1 MKLERHSPSSLNL
14 FAASPA
20 MWVLER
26 VLGKR
31 QPVGAPAHRGVAVE
45 EGVAHGLKNP
55 TADPQEAIN
64 VALRKFDS
72 ITALS
77 GDPRKAKYRAT
88 IEVMV
93 LRALKELIPYG
104 IPSATQRYVEW
115 RPDGLKCP
123 IVGYLDFAWDDHG
136 VLTDLKTT
144 ERMPEHIKIAHARQ
158 VALYASSDNMQARVT
173 YVTPTKTATYAA
185 ENIRA
190 HREALFKMAL
200 TVERFVGLTSDPQ
213 ELVGLVVPDLESFYW
228 NTPEARQEAFN
239 VWGV

>member
-93 LRALKELIPYG
+93 LRALKELLPYG
-104 IPSATQRYVEW
+104 IPSATQKFVEW
-115 RPDGLKCP
+115 RPEGLKCP
-123 IVGYLDFAWDDHG
+123 IVGYIDFEWEQHG
-136 VLTDLKTT
+136 KLTDLKTT
-144 ERMPEHIKIAHARQ
+144 DRMPEHIKITHARQ
-158 VALYASSDNMQARVT
+158 VALYATSDNMQALVT
-173 YVTPTKTATYAA
+173 YTTPAKIATYQA

-190 HREALFKMAL
+190 HREALYKIAL
-200 TVERFVGLTSDPQ
+200 TVERFVGLTNDPK
-213 ELVGLVVPDLESFYW
+213 ELVGLVVPDLESYFW
-228 NTPEARQEAFN
+228 ANPEARQMAYET
-239 VWGV
+239 WGV

>member
-45 EGVAHGLKNP
+45 EGVAYGLKNP
-55 TADPQEAIN
+55 TLDPQESIN
-64 VALRKFDS
+64 VALMKFDT

-77 GDPRKAKYRAT
+77 GDPRKAKYRAS

-93 LRALKELIPYG
+93 LRALKELLPYG
-104 IPSATQRYVEW
+104 IPSATQKFVEW

-123 IVGYLDFAWDDHG
+123 IVGYLDFEWENHG
-136 VLTDLKTT
+136 ILTDLKTT
-144 ERMPEHIKIAHARQ
+144 DRMPEAIKITHARQ
-158 VALYASSDNMQARVT
+158 VALYANSDNLKAAVT
-173 YVTPTKTATYAA
+173 YVTPGKVATYGAV
-185 ENIRA
+185 NLRD
-190 HREALFKMAL
+190 HREALYKIAL
-200 TVERFVGLTSDPQ
+200 TVERFVGLTNDPQ
-213 ELVGLVVPDLESFYW
+213 ELVGLVAPDLESFYW
-228 NTPEARQEAFN
+228 KPPAARQAAYEI
-239 VWGV
+239 WGI